1 MSWTRGRYGN
11 MKKEYNFFV
20 SGNMP
25 NLKLF
30 TQLIG
35 LCFGTLG
42 LNFLLAYLY
51 GRFAVDF
58 EYSAMLP
65 VLSVIMFVLTPIVVT
80 DEKRANRGLFA
91 VICGEVMRAVCTI
104 SLIVMLNFKALII
117 VYSVELLIDLFLVVR
132 NRRVHKK

>member
-1 MSWTRGRYGN
+1 MDKGEYGN
-11 MKKEYNFFV
+11 MKKKYNFFV

-35 LCFGTLG
+35 LCFETLG

-51 GRFAVDF
+51 GKFAADF
-58 EYSAMLP
+58 ECSAVLP
-65 VLSVIMFVLTPIVVT
+65 VLSLIMFALTPIVVT
-80 DEKRANRGLFA
+80 DEKGANRGLFA

-104 SLIVMLNFKALII
+104 SLIAVMNFKALIA
-117 VYSVELLIDLFLVVR
+117 VYSVELLIDLFLVIG
-132 NRRVHKK
+132 NSKTHKN

>member
-1 MSWTRGRYGN
+1 

-30 TQLIG
+30 TRLIG

-42 LNFLLAYLY
+42 LNFLLAFLY
-51 GRFAVDF
+51 GKFAVDF
-58 EYSAMLP
+58 EHSAVLLL
-65 VLSVIMFVLTPIVVT
+65 LSVIMFVLTPIAVT

-91 VICGEVMRAVCTI
+91 VICDEVIRGICTI
-104 SLIVMLNFKALII
+104 SLIALLNFKVLII
-117 VYSVELLIDLFLVVR
+117 VYSAEILVDSFLVVR
-132 NRRVHKK
+132 NLRVHK

>member
-1 MSWTRGRYGN
+1 
-11 MKKEYNFFV
+11 MKKKYNFFV

-25 NLKLF
+25 NIKLF

-51 GRFAVDF
+51 GKFAVDF
-58 EYSAMLP
+58 EYSAVLL
-65 VLSVIMFVLTPIVVT
+65 VLSVIMFVLAPIAVT
-80 DEKRANRGLFA
+80 DEKRANRGLLA
-91 VICGEVMRAVCTI
+91 VIGCEVMRAVCTI

-117 VYSVELLIDLFLVVR
+117 VYSVEILIDLFLVIR
-132 NRRVHKK
+132 NRRAHKK

>member
-1 MSWTRGRYGN
+1 

-20 SGNMP
+20 SGNLP

-51 GRFAVDF
+51 GRFAADF
-58 EYSAMLP
+58 EYSAVLLL
-65 VLSVIMFVLTPIVVT
+65 LSVIMFVLTPIVIT

-117 VYSVELLIDLFLVVR
+117 VYSAELLIDLFLVIINHR
-132 NRRVHKK
+132 AHKK